1 MENMV
6 NIISYVLTFIFF
18 GLNIVQKLYSM
29 RISKQL
35 KEKDMA
41 NATLITDLTAVKDL
55 TPRIMEMLEKVFSE
69 GNGEIK
75 LSIAKEYIKNFYLE
89 NNIAYNDE
97 MITNVI
103 KTFVDMSKIINKIKI
118 TGDLQNEKKQAINWI
133 T

>member
-1 MENMV
+1 MENMI
-6 NIISYVLTFIFF
+6 NIASYVLTFILF
-18 GLNIVQKLYSM
+18 GLNIAQKIYSM
-29 RISKQL
+29 RLYKQL
-35 KEKDMA
+35 EEKDAA
-41 NATLITDLTAVKDL
+41 NAALITDLTAVKDL

-103 KTFVDMSKIINKIKI
+103 KTFVDMSKIINKLKNQ
-118 TGDLQNEKKQAINWI
+118 GDLQDEKKQAIN
-133 T
+133 